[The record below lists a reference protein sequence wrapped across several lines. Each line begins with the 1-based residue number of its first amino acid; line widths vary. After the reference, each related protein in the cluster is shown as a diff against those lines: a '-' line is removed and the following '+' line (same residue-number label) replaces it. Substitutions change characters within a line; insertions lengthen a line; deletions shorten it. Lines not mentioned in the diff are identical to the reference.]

1 MNHTPQK
8 IIGLT
13 GGIATGKSTV
23 AKYLAE
29 QYSLPIFD
37 ADIIA
42 RQAVELDSPIL
53 TKIVDRYDYDILNQN
68 GSLNRAKLGHIIF
81 NDHQEK
87 KWLENQIHPFVYDYF
102 QDIIKQRNDPIIV
115 FVIPL
120 LFEAKMTDLVTE
132 IWVVYCSLEQEV
144 DRLIHRNN
152 LTPAEAKARINSQ
165 IPLNEK
171 IQFADVVLD
180 NQGNLSE
187 LYTQIDQIM
196 SSKIYKN

>member
-1 MNHTPQK
+1 MKK

-23 AKYLAE
+23 ANYLSDKY
-29 QYSLPIFD
+29 SWPVFD
-37 ADIIA
+37 ADTIA
-42 RQAVELDSPIL
+42 RQAVQVNSPIFA
-53 TKIVDRYDYDILNQN
+53 KIVDRYGHDILNQN
-68 GSLNRAKLGHIIF
+68 GSLNRAKLGHLIF

-152 LTPAEAKARINSQ
+152 LTPAEAQARINSQ

-171 IQFADVVLD
+171 NPVC
-180 NQGNLSE
+180 
-187 LYTQIDQIM
+187 
-196 SSKIYKN
+196 